1 MSKVFVPPIKCQGI
15 KTKLAHW
22 ILQQVSMNEDGR
34 WIEPFMGS
42 GVVGFNL
49 RPHHAVFSDKNP
61 HLIRFY
67 QAIQSGQITPAR
79 TKAFLELE
87 GAKLS
92 ADGQHYFNAVRA
104 RFNAEGSPWDF
115 LFLNRS
121 CFNGII
127 RFNSKGGFNTPY
139 GHKPERFAQAYVTK
153 IVNQIDYVSKAMRN
167 SRWEFV
173 CADFRDVIARA
184 KKVDIIYCD
193 PPYLGRHVDY
203 FDSWRENDERDL
215 AGLLVKTKARFI
227 ISTWH
232 SNEYRQNHS
241 LEKYW
246 SGFTMLTREHFYHV
260 GAKEENRNPMLEAL
274 VMNFEPALAEARIER
289 QEEMDQMVLLDKTAI
304 NRVASL
310 KSSAN
315 RRNAHFALK

>member
-15 KTKLAHW
+15 KTKLAEW
-22 ILQQVSMNEDGR
+22 ILAQVTFADDGC

-42 GVVGFNL
+42 GVIGFNL
-49 RPHHAVFSDKNP
+49 RPKSAIFADKNP

-67 QAIQSGQITPAR
+67 RAIQSGEITPAR
-79 TKAFLELE
+79 AKVFLESE

-92 ADGQHYFNAVRA
+92 NAGQSHFNAVRA
-104 RFNAEGSPWDF
+104 RFNKEGSPWDF

-167 SRWEFV
+167 SHWEFV
-173 CADFRDVIARA
+173 CADFRDIINRA
-184 KKVDIIYCD
+184 TKNDLIYCD

-203 FDSWRENDERDL
+203 FDSWREVDERDL
-215 AGLLVKTKARFI
+215 AALLAKTKALFI

-232 SNEYRQNHS
+232 SNQYRKNTS
-241 LEKYW
+241 LKKFW
-246 SGFTMLTREHFYHV
+246 SDFTMLTREHFYHV
-260 GAKEENRNPMLEAL
+260 GGKEENRNPMLEAL
-274 VMNFEPALAEARIER
+274 VMNFEPGVSATDFESSREVKQLALMEKPVRYR
-289 QEEMDQMVLLDKTAI
+289 VTTSVSTSRRHAI
-304 NRVASL
+304 
-310 KSSAN
+310 KS
-315 RRNAHFALK
+315 KC

>member
-15 KTKLAHW
+15 KTKLVHW
-22 ILQQVSMNEDGR
+22 ILEQASLNEEGR

-49 RPHHAVFSDKNP
+49 RPCHAVFADRNP

-67 QAIQSGQITPAR
+67 QAIQSGEITPA
-79 TKAFLELE
+79 KAKTYLEVE
-87 GAKLS
+87 GAQLS
-92 ADGQHYFNAVRA
+92 EGGQHYFNAVRA

-139 GHKPERFAQAYVTK
+139 GHKPERFAPAYVTK

-167 SRWEFV
+167 SRWDFV
-173 CADFRDVIARA
+173 CADFRDVIVRA
-184 KKVDIIYCD
+184 KKADVIYCD

-215 AGLLVKTKARFI
+215 AGLLAKTKARFI

-232 SNEYRQNHS
+232 SNEYRRNDS

-246 SGFTMLTREHFYHV
+246 SGFTTLTREHFYHV
-260 GAKEENRNPMLEAL
+260 GGREENRNPMLEAL
-274 VMNFEPALAEARIER
+274 VMNFEPVMADAGIER
-289 QEEMDQMVLLDKTAI
+289 PEETEQMVLLEKPAI
-304 NRVASL
+304 YRAAPPQ
-310 KSSAN
+310 SSGN
-315 RRNAHFALK
+315 RRKTPLVLK

>member
-15 KTKLAHW
+15 KTKLVDW
-22 ILQQVSMNEDGR
+22 ILDQVSLDDDAC

-49 RPHHAVFSDKNP
+49 RPKNAVFADENP
-61 HLIRFY
+61 HLIKFY
-67 QAIQSGQITPAR
+67 RAIQSGKITSAKA
-79 TKAFLELE
+79 KAFLESE

-92 ADGQHYFNAVRA
+92 KDGQSYFNVVRT
-104 RFNAEGSPWDF
+104 RFNQKGSPWDF

-153 IVNQIDYVSKAMRN
+153 IINQIDYVSKAMQTCD
-167 SRWEFV
+167 WEFV
-173 CADFRDVIARA
+173 CTDFRDVIGRA
-184 KKVDIIYCD
+184 TKGDLVYCD

-203 FDSWRENDERDL
+203 FDSWGEDDERDL
-215 AGLLVKTKARFI
+215 AALLSKTKARFI

-232 SNEYRQNHS
+232 SNQYRQNTA

-246 SGFTMLTREHFYHV
+246 GGFTTLTREHFYHV
-260 GAKEENRNPMLEAL
+260 GGKEENRNPMLEAL
-274 VMNFEPALAEARIER
+274 VMNFEPEPAAVGFSSRRESEQLVL
-289 QEEMDQMVLLDKTAI
+289 MDKPTEYRATS
-304 NRVASL
+304 VAPV
-310 KSSAN
+310 
-315 RRNAHFALK
+315 RRRRGVKRSC

>member
-1 MSKVFVPPIKCQGI
+1 MLAVPPIKCQGI
-15 KTKLAHW
+15 KTKLVPW
-22 ILQQVSMNEDGR
+22 ILEHVGLNEDGR

-49 RPHHAVFSDKNP
+49 RPRNAIFADKNP
-61 HLIRFY
+61 HLIKFY
-67 QAIQSGQITPAR
+67 QAIQSGKITPA
-79 TKAFLELE
+79 KAKVFLEAE
-87 GAKLS
+87 GEKLS
-92 ADGQHYFNAVRA
+92 EDGQRYFNAVRA

-139 GHKPERFAQAYVTK
+139 GHKPERFAQVYVTK
-153 IVNQIDYVSKAMRN
+153 IVNQIDYVKKAMQN

-173 CADFRDVIARA
+173 CADFRDIITRA
-184 KKVDIIYCD
+184 KRADVIYSD

-215 AGLLVKTKARFI
+215 AGLLAKTQARFI

-232 SNEYRQNHS
+232 SNEYRRNDS

-246 SGFTMLTREHFYHV
+246 SSFTTQTREHFYHV

-274 VMNFEPALAEARIER
+274 VMNFEPGTGASDFESSSKAE
-289 QEEMDQMVLLDKTAI
+289 QLVLMKKPVRYRVTTPVPSRRRHAI
-304 NRVASL
+304 
-310 KSSAN
+310 KS
-315 RRNAHFALK
+315 KC

>member
-15 KTKLAHW
+15 KTKLVDW
-22 ILQQVSMNEDGR
+22 ILDQVNLDDDAC

-49 RPHHAVFSDKNP
+49 RPKHAVFADENP
-61 HLIRFY
+61 HLINFY
-67 QAIQSGQITPAR
+67 RAIQSDEITSTKA
-79 TKAFLELE
+79 KAFLESE

-92 ADGQHYFNAVRA
+92 KDGQSYFNAVRT
-104 RFNAEGSPWDF
+104 RFNQNGSPWDF

-153 IVNQIDYVSKAMRN
+153 IINQIDYVSKAMRTCD
-167 SRWEFV
+167 WKFV
-173 CADFRDVIARA
+173 CADFRDVIGRA
-184 KKVDIIYCD
+184 TKGDLVYCD

-203 FDSWRENDERDL
+203 FDSWGEDDEQDL
-215 AGLLVKTKARFI
+215 ARLLLKTKARFV

-232 SNEYRQNHS
+232 SNQYRQNTA

-246 SGFTMLTREHFYHV
+246 GGFATLTREHFYHV
-260 GAKEENRNPMLEAL
+260 GGKVENRNPMLEAL
-274 VMNFEPALAEARIER
+274 VMNFESDAVTKKIENSHEAEQLVLMEKTPRYRATISAPA
-289 QEEMDQMVLLDKTAI
+289 
-304 NRVASL
+304 
-310 KSSAN
+310 
-315 RRNAHFALK
+315 RRRLGIKRSC